1 MTTESPQPQG
11 TIMNASLRTLTLA
24 CALIALPFVARGQS
38 VAAVGSALATTP
50 VASCAP
56 VPMSAFQQHV
66 VAKAA
71 SGVDALRDYLFI
83 TRGIYNVSME
93 DTVAWLDRQRETQH
107 SCVAVAQKAAR
118 P

>member
-1 MTTESPQPQG
+1 
-11 TIMNASLRTLTLA
+11 MNASLRTVTLA
-24 CALIALPFVARGQS
+24 CALVALPFVAHGQS
-38 VAAVGSALATTP
+38 VSAAGAALASTP
-50 VASCAP
+50 VAHCAS
-56 VPMSAFQQHV
+56 VPMSGFEQRV

-93 DTVAWLDRQRETQH
+93 DAVAWIDRQRETRY
-107 SCVAVAQKAAR
+107 SCAAATQKATQ

>member
-1 MTTESPQPQG
+1 
-11 TIMNASLRTLTLA
+11 MNASLRTLTLA
-24 CALIALPFVARGQS
+24 CALVALPFVARGQS

-50 VASCAP
+50 AASCASA
-56 VPMSAFQQHV
+56 PMNAFQQRV

-71 SGVDALRDYLFI
+71 SSVDALRDYLFI

-93 DTVAWLDRQRETQH
+93 DAVAWLDRQRDTQH
-107 SCVAVAQKAAR
+107 SCVAVAQKTAR

>member
-1 MTTESPQPQG
+1 
-11 TIMNASLRTLTLA
+11 MNASLRTFSLA
-24 CALIALPFVARGQS
+24 CALVALPFVAHGQS

-71 SGVDALRDYLFI
+71 NGVDALRDYLYI
-83 TRGIYNVSME
+83 TRGIDNVPME
-93 DTVAWLDRQRETQH
+93 DAVAWLDQQRETQH
-107 SCVAVAQKAAR
+107 GCAAVAQTAAR
-118 P
+118 L